1 MLRAHDFASAAF
13 GTRDNKHNLYTLRT
27 PGVHRRTAA
36 DQNVLN
42 SSNLTSHRCAAAN
55 PQDQMMTAIDPIHA
69 ADAEREA
76 RKARLFTRI
85 NKADA
90 WFQVL
95 GLSWITPVL
104 KAAAGDNPQAQMKEI
119 WRLLAVPLIAIAA
132 FLMLWGTLAP
142 KVQTSLGAVP
152 GPGQV
157 WEQALNLHEDA
168 QAKAASK
175 AKFDAQVAKLNERR
189 LAQGKEP
196 VQRAYTGAPTYY
208 QQIWTSIQTVFF
220 GFLIATVVAV
230 PLGIAAGLS
239 ATANAALN
247 PLIQI
252 FKPVSPLAWLPIV
265 TMIVSAL
272 AASNDGLLPKSFVIS
287 AITVTLCSLWP
298 TLINTALGVS
308 SIDKDLVNVSK
319 VLKMNTWTKITKL
332 VLPSAL
338 PLIFTG
344 LRLSLGVGWMVL
356 IAAEMLAQ
364 NPGLGKFVWDEFQ
377 NGSSQSL
384 AKIMVAVLTIGIIGF
399 LLDRMM
405 YAIQSLF
412 TFSNNR

>member
-1 MLRAHDFASAAF
+1 MTTTDP
-13 GTRDNKHNLYTLRT
+13 DTL
-27 PGVHRRTAA
+27 
-36 DQNVLN
+36 
-42 SSNLTSHRCAAAN
+42 SS
-55 PQDQMMTAIDPIHA
+55 
-69 ADAEREA
+69 EA
-76 RKARLFTRI
+76 RRERLFTRI
-85 NKADA
+85 NKADG

-95 GLSWITPVL
+95 GLGWVTPIL
-104 KAAAGDNPQAQMKEI
+104 KAAAGDNPKAQMKQI
-119 WRLLAVPLIAIAA
+119 WRLLGVPLLAIGIFLAA
-132 FLMLWGTLAP
+132 WATFAP
-142 KVQTSLGAVP
+142 QVQTSLGAVP
-152 GPGQV
+152 GPAQV
-157 WEQALNLHEDA
+157 WEQVGKLHADA
-168 QAKAASK
+168 KREADKEVAFYIRQ
-175 AKFDAQVAKLNERR
+175 DERNAKLI
-189 LAQGKEP
+189 ADGKEDK
-196 VQRAYTGAPTYY
+196 VKERIYTGKPTYY
-208 QQIWTSIQTVFF
+208 DQIWTSIKTVFF
-220 GFLIATVVAV
+220 GFVIAAAIAI

-272 AASNDGLLPKSFVIS
+272 YANNDGMFSKSFLIS

-298 TLINTALGVS
+298 TLINTSLGVA
-308 SIDKDLVNVSK
+308 SIDKDLISVSR

-384 AKIMVAVLTIGIIGF
+384 AKIMVAVFTIGIIGF
-399 LLDRMM
+399 LLDRVM
-405 YAIQSLF
+405 YALQSMF
-412 TFSNNR
+412 TFTNNR